1 MNILNGTMNPIET
14 PDQYGAASKFHFD
27 DPNKW
32 HTEHDVPLLDEH
44 EMTDEQGNPIAYVDK
59 NALEEIAANN
69 NKRVI
74 ETGDPA
80 TLILGHTSDDPRAP
94 EKPAKGFVVNY
105 KVKPFKRD
113 PKTGQVIY
121 AIHGDY
127 KVRPRNAHLIEEFPR
142 RSVELWW
149 NRKELDPVAMLG
161 GTTPERDLSVVI
173 RKARIN
179 NVGFNQARHH
189 NTITKSSPGKSGAES
204 PDDDFVIHFRK
215 HGEWTVERY
224 MIDDV
229 ARFAKK
235 KKLPPVPT
243 TEEEL
248 HTQRGNTDNSFLD
261 ANTASEYA
269 LERQHGTTIEHGHRR
284 GSATSIER
292 NLTHASN
299 NTYRHNHAEAVIYH
313 ERLVKKHLQQAGR
326 TRNNPEVS
334 RLHKEAA
341 KAHQDA
347 AHAHSAAHRAQI
359 EHNYSGLDEN
369 DKPVKKSRTTTK
381 EGAMPRVPKRYNAQC
396 DLPRDM
402 EDKLEYERDDE
413 SPDGMVDSDGE
424 DHEQSEDPM
433 VAKLLASKPIQDMMS
448 KIDTIMQALQDQA
461 PGMGDEGDGMGMENG
476 PGPSDQGGPMDGQS
490 PAQMAGPGQMPN
502 QGPEDES
509 SMQPEMDERDMHGE
523 SPVRFDSTGLPGP
536 MNTNIPGM
544 QKGRRVP
551 PTVSYSRKDKPM
563 PQPTRTSNDV
573 IKLQRQV
580 DKLVQQNESLRF
592 MYARKEAEG
601 VVNQLEQEGIL
612 FGDSPDE
619 AAKVKAEE
627 VEFLAMLG
635 EEDQAYHVNE
645 VIRKRYRRKA
655 ADPVHP
661 AYPGV
666 ARYARRPDGEGESD
680 EDNYAP
686 STPAEASAFSD
697 LQTLRGMSRGDAIK
711 YMRKRNRS

>member
-1 MNILNGTMNPIET
+1 MNILNGTMNSIET

-44 EMTDEQGNPIAYVDK
+44 EMTDENGNPIAYVDK

-189 NTITKSSPGKSGAES
+189 NTITKSSPGKPGVES

-224 MIDDV
+224 MIDDTRV
-229 ARFAKK
+229 A
-235 KKLPPVPT
+235 
-243 TEEEL
+243 
-248 HTQRGNTDNSFLD
+248 S
-261 ANTASEYA
+261 
-269 LERQHGTTIEHGHRR
+269 
-284 GSATSIER
+284 
-292 NLTHASN
+292 
-299 NTYRHNHAEAVIYH
+299 
-313 ERLVKKHLQQAGR
+313 VKNK
-326 TRNNPEVS
+326 S
-334 RLHKEAA
+334 
-341 KAHQDA
+341 
-347 AHAHSAAHRAQI
+347 
-359 EHNYSGLDEN
+359 
-369 DKPVKKSRTTTK
+369 VKKSRTTTK
-381 EGAMPRVPKRYNAQC
+381 EGVMPRVPKQYNAQC
-396 DLPRDM
+396 DLPRGM

-476 PGPSDQGGPMDGQS
+476 PGPSDQGMPMDGQS
-490 PAQMAGPGQMPN
+490 PAQMAGPGQMPDH
-502 QGPEDES
+502 DEPDGDEG
-509 SMQPEMDERDMHGE
+509 PEMDERDMHGD

-536 MNTNIPGM
+536 MNTNIPGT
-544 QKGRRVP
+544 QKGRRVS

-563 PQPTRTSNDV
+563 PQPTRTNNDV

-580 DKLVQQNESLRF
+580 DKLAQQNENLRL

-627 VEFLAMLG
+627 TEFLAMLG

-655 ADPVHP
+655 ADPVNP

-666 ARYARRPDGEGESD
+666 ARYARRPDGEGEND

-697 LQTLRGMSRGDAIK
+697 LQTLRGMSRSDAIK

>member
-1 MNILNGTMNPIET
+1 MNILNGTMNGYVET

-189 NTITKSSPGKSGAES
+189 NTITKSSPGKSSAES

-224 MIDDV
+224 MIDD
-229 ARFAKK
+229 
-235 KKLPPVPT
+235 
-243 TEEEL
+243 
-248 HTQRGNTDNSFLD
+248 
-261 ANTASEYA
+261 
-269 LERQHGTTIEHGHRR
+269 
-284 GSATSIER
+284 
-292 NLTHASN
+292 
-299 NTYRHNHAEAVIYH
+299 
-313 ERLVKKHLQQAGR
+313 
-326 TRNNPEVS
+326 TRVV
-334 RLHKEAA
+334 
-341 KAHQDA
+341 
-347 AHAHSAAHRAQI
+347 
-359 EHNYSGLDEN
+359 
-369 DKPVKKSRTTTK
+369 PVKNKSVKNSRTTTK
-381 EGAMPRVPKRYNAQC
+381 EGVMPRVPKQYNAQC

-433 VAKLLASKPIQDMMS
+433 IAKLLASKPIQDMMS

-563 PQPTRTSNDV
+563 PTPTTPSRTSNDV

-580 DKLVQQNESLRF
+580 DKLAQQNESLRF